1 MANTGRLSGLPTELG
16 YACHHLPVGEFE
28 DPSDP
33 HAAMDLEADG
43 IIEHF
48 EPAHPS
54 SSGPLPIAGGVS
66 TRKIV
71 FICKSTPRYAVHTL
85 LAPPKEST
93 ARWKGWLDRYETWS
107 VLVEGHPEF
116 SHRNLRGRRAPAHE
130 EEAAPHVRTEAPEVE
145 DASSSFL

>member
-16 YACHHLPVGEFE
+16 YARHHLPVGEFE
-28 DPSDP
+28 DPNDP
-33 HAAMDLEADG
+33 NAAMDLEADG

-48 EPAHPS
+48 EPTPPS
-54 SSGPLPIAGGVS
+54 TRGPRPVAGGGAS
-66 TRKIV
+66 RKIV
-71 FICKSTPRYAVHTL
+71 FICKSAPRYAVHTL
-85 LAPPKEST
+85 LAPPKESI

-116 SHRNLRGRRAPAHE
+116 SHRNLRGRRVPAHE
-130 EEAAPHVRTEAPEVE
+130 EEAVPNVRTEAPELE